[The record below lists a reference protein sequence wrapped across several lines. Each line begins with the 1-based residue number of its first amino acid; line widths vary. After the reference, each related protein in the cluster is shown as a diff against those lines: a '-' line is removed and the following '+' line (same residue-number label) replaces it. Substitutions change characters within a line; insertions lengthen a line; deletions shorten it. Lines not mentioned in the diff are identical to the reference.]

1 VHSLPPVDAIGLKRL
16 AARVKLNA
24 TRMVNIQGFGY
35 LGQALSAGELIAT
48 LFGGGF
54 FREGHDRFVL
64 SPGHYA
70 VVVYAAACELGWIPR
85 EHMESYGLD
94 GAVLEAI
101 STERTPFIDIN
112 CGSLAQGLSGGV
124 GFALAARHAGDG
136 RHTWVFMSDGEM
148 EEGQPWE
155 AAMFAAHHGL
165 DNLTVL
171 LDANDSQVDGPVSG
185 ITTIEPIA
193 DKWSSFGW
201 AVHEVDGHDTAA
213 IAQALAEPAPG
224 QPRIVVARTHI
235 LGRLK
240 SIPLTVDGH
249 FIKLDPPLVEAIT
262 RELEALHAA

>member
-1 VHSLPPVDAIGLKRL
+1 MRSELPVAVALERL
-16 AARVKLNA
+16 SARVKLNA

-35 LGQALSAGELIAT
+35 LGQALSAGDLFAA

-54 FREGHDRFVL
+54 YRPAHDRFVL

-70 VVVYAAACELGWIPR
+70 VVAYAVACELGYLPR
-85 EHMESYGLD
+85 EHMDSYGLD

-101 STERTPFIDIN
+101 STERTPFLDLS
-112 CGSLAQGLSGGV
+112 CGSLAQGLSGGI
-124 GFALAARHAGDG
+124 GFALAARLAGDG

-155 AAMFAAHHGL
+155 AAMFASHHRL

-193 DKWSSFGW
+193 DKWSAFGW
-201 AVHEVDGHDTAA
+201 DVREVDGHDLPALVAA
-213 IAQALAEPAPG
+213 LDRPADG
-224 QPRIVVARTHI
+224 RPRIVVARTHI
-235 LGRLK
+235 LGRMRCV
-240 SIPLTVDGH
+240 PATVDGH
-249 FIKLDPPLVEAIT
+249 FIKLDPSLVAAIA
-262 RELEALHAA
+262 RELESIDAA